1 MIFKR
6 STAFAGALIA
16 SALALTACSSGD
28 TGQATQR
35 ESASGVAENGS
46 TGDITAMC
54 GDKPA
59 KVGFLKSA
67 GGNTWVLQA
76 AAEFEDEASKCD
88 NITDALFSQAIGD
101 QQKAIS
107 DISSFVAQGVNVL
120 VISADYGVAELPAI
134 KKATDAGVQ
143 VVTILG
149 DAGGQRGT
157 DFLESVAFDTDA
169 IGEAWASFLNE
180 KVRSGTVA
188 FLGGTPGN
196 ETSTAFFGSF
206 QKAMEQYP
214 DIKIVDNRVQDT
226 NWDPV
231 MRRKVMA
238 GLLAKNGRI
247 DAIVSDFNAPDIG
260 ALQAYDDAGME
271 RPVVASITGSNQ
283 LNCDWADNPY
293 PYMTLGQ
300 TSSLTRL
307 ALRIGL
313 AAYQGEDNTEPTAV
327 LPKPFV
333 YEPDGDAPTCSA
345 DYPLDADLTAD
356 LNPDQLSALFAK

>member
-1 MIFKR
+1 MIPNR
-6 STAFAGALIA
+6 STTIA
-16 SALALTACSSGD
+16 CMLAVSLTALAACSSGK
-28 TGQATQR
+28 TATATKR
-35 ESASGVAENGS
+35 EPTSGFQENGS
-46 TGDITAMC
+46 AGDITALC
-54 GDKPA
+54 GDKPV
-59 KVGFLKSA
+59 KVGYLKSA
-67 GGNTWVLQA
+67 GGNTWVLQS
-76 AAEFEDEASKCD
+76 AAEFKAEAAKCH
-88 NITDALFSQAIGD
+88 NISDALFSQAIND

-134 KKATDAGVQ
+134 KKATAAGVH
-143 VVTILG
+143 VVTVLG

-157 DFLESVAFDTDA
+157 DFDESVTFDTTYLTQ
-169 IGEAWASFLNE
+169 AWADYVNE
-180 KVRSGTVA
+180 KVKKGTVA

-196 ETSTAFFGSF
+196 ETSTSFFTAF
-206 QKAMEQYP
+206 QKAMKKYP
-214 DIKIVDNRVQDT
+214 AIKIVDDRVQDT

-260 ALQAYDDAGME
+260 ALQAYDDAGMK

-283 LNCDWADNPY
+283 LNCDWAGKPY
-293 PYMTLGQ
+293 SYLTMGQ

-313 AAYQGEDNTEPTAV
+313 AAYEGKTNGESASV
-327 LPKPFV
+327 RPKSFT
-333 YEPDGDAPTCSA
+333 YEPGGTAPTCNKS
-345 DYPLDADLTAD
+345 YPLDADLTAD
-356 LNPDQLSALFAK
+356 LTPDELSKLFTK

>member
-1 MIFKR
+1 MNLKR
-6 STAFAGALIA
+6 STTIACVLAASLAAL
-16 SALALTACSSGD
+16 SACSSGD
-28 TGQATQR
+28 TTDATQR

-46 TGDITAMC
+46 SGDITTQC

-59 KVGFLKSA
+59 KVGYLKSA
-67 GGNTWVLQA
+67 GGNTWVLQS
-76 AAEFEDEASKCD
+76 AAEFQSEAAKCD

-134 KKATDAGVQ
+134 KKATAAGVQ

-169 IGEAWASFLNE
+169 IAESWASFLDE
-180 KVRSGTVA
+180 KVGSGTVA

-231 MRRKVMA
+231 LRRKVMA
-238 GLLAKNGRI
+238 GLLSKNGRI
-247 DAIVSDFNAPDIG
+247 DAIVSDFNAPDMG

-313 AAYQGEDNTEPTAV
+313 AAYEGVDNTEPTAV
-327 LPKPFV
+327 LPKPFT
-333 YEPDGDAPTCSA
+333 YEPDGNAPTCNT
-345 DYPLDADLTAD
+345 DFPPDADLTAD
-356 LNPDQLSALFAK
+356 LTQEELTALFSN